1 MKRELNALAT
11 PAQQRVLAVGE
22 TRDRTEAS
30 EKPPFPWNLALR
42 RPPNRAKME
51 VGMYQ
56 TAIQGVAPGDGVI
69 DECEL
74 L

>member
-1 MKRELNALAT
+1 MNQFKQVTACIAT
-11 PAQQRVLAVGE
+11 LLSGRMGPQKVYKYMVL
-22 TRDRTEAS
+22 
-30 EKPPFPWNLALR
+30 W
-42 RPPNRAKME
+42 PPNRAKME